1 MRYLG
6 VVGNVFT
13 GLEGLENKI
22 PLYES
27 LLLDEA
33 RGTST
38 GIQIAFENGRV
49 KSIWTNEGAKLPK
62 WPAVPDKSAA
72 IAPGD
77 DVSSI
82 YSKLARMKELGI
94 AAKKLERIS
103 LFTKDVRKP
112 YDPGMAGSRQWYFTT
127 PIGTDQFYHV
137 ELNIQGGKL
146 HSIYWTLYKEG

>member
-1 MRYLG
+1 MRHLG

-33 RGTST
+33 KGTST
-38 GIQIAFENGRV
+38 GIQIAFENGIV

-103 LFTKDVRKP
+103 LFKKDVASLTIP
-112 YDPGMAGSRQWYFTT
+112 AW
-127 PIGTDQFYHV
+127 
-137 ELNIQGGKL
+137 LNRDSGILL
-146 HSIYWTLYKEG
+146 HRSALTSFITSS